1 MAEIRLE
8 VPDDELAVVDGYC
21 AANGKG
27 RTDVI
32 RSLLRDWSALKASEA
47 IMICRVA
54 GLNPTGP
61 ESDRSLSGKGR
72 K

>member
-1 MAEIRLE
+1 MPEIRLE
-8 VPDDELAVVDGYC
+8 IPDDELAIVDGDC

-32 RSLLRDWSALKASEA
+32 RTLLRDWSALKASEA

-54 GLNPTGP
+54 GLNPTAS
-61 ESDRSLSGKGR
+61 ESDRSQVGRGR